1 MKCTLCNEPIDNY
14 NLAFH
19 HLKIDE
25 QHAADIC
32 QKCIDKFVK
41 WQGAIY
47 ADLFPTK
54 AMKKRFGKGR

>member
-1 MKCTLCNEPIDNY
+1 
-14 NLAFH
+14 
-19 HLKIDE
+19 LKIDE